1 MEQEHGEDYYGTVEK
16 RKPILTIGFTKLLG
30 RTPVQPIGSRR
41 LALLLGRI
49 DALNFK
55 GQKHTVYVA
64 QQATPDTT
72 SNDEWISLYIAATGG
87 NSDAV
92 ALIGG
97 YSEPPIN
104 PADELSQE
112 LEFPRDSD
120 TEVPVVIER
129 ACYEI
134 AYALLDGKDPELEL
148 EAIARGS
155 QAYSSVRTTYSRDQV
170 PLEHVMNMIPSAA
183 AWALLKPFLR
193 DSNYVEFSRAS

>member
-1 MEQEHGEDYYGTVEK
+1 MANDYYGTVEK
-16 RKPILTIGFTKLLG
+16 AQAYFDD
-30 RTPVQPIGSRR
+30 R
-41 LALLLGRI
+41 LHEVAWTDASPADRIKALRAATRRI

-64 QQATPDTT
+64 QQASTDTT

-193 DSNYVEFSRAS
+193 DSNYVEFSRVS